1 MTSEHKAALA
11 AGRTQG
17 LAVRR
22 YLEALERNRPR
33 RGRRPSAESL
43 RRQLNDIA
51 TRLKDADPLQRLHL
65 IQRRKSIEARLST
78 GSGPEDISALE
89 KGFVSAAAEYG
100 ARKGID
106 YATWREAGVPAEV
119 LRRGG
124 CPPERG
130 GLVRRVGRLG
140 RPADRLPGTRRLEER
155 LEKDD
160 AVRAGPERVE
170 GALGVRHEPDDVARR
185 IRHPGD
191 AVRRAVRVVPVP
203 QQHPPVA
210 LDLLERRGVAGVVA
224 LVVVDRQPEHHPG
237 RRALP

>member
-43 RRQLNDIA
+43 RKQLHEISA
-51 TRLKDADPLQRLHL
+51 RLKDADPLQRLHL
-65 IQRRKSIEARLST
+65 IQRRKGIEARLSA

-89 KGFVSAAAEYG
+89 KGFVGAAAEYG

-119 LRRGG
+119 LRR
-124 CPPERG
+124 
-130 GLVRRVGRLG
+130 
-140 RPADRLPGTRRLEER
+140 
-155 LEKDD
+155 
-160 AVRAGPERVE
+160 
-170 GALGVRHEPDDVARR
+170 
-185 IRHPGD
+185 
-191 AVRRAVRVVPVP
+191 
-203 QQHPPVA
+203 
-210 LDLLERRGVAGVVA
+210 AGVHRGA
-224 LVVVDRQPEHHPG
+224 G
-237 RRALP
+237 A